1 MIRSAILNSLTKLGE
16 YNNKDMS
23 EDKLFRK
30 EENVILKDGLRA
42 ATVACEALT
51 EQNRILNKDVEK
63 LKAKVRLLEEKVLN
77 NLEER
82 E

>member
-1 MIRSAILNSLTKLGE
+1 
-16 YNNKDMS
+16 MS
-23 EDKLFRK
+23 EDKLFKK

>member
-1 MIRSAILNSLTKLGE
+1 
-16 YNNKDMS
+16 MS

-63 LKAKVRLLEEKVLN
+63 LKAKVRLLEEKALN

>member
-1 MIRSAILNSLTKLGE
+1 
-16 YNNKDMS
+16 MS
-23 EDKLFRK
+23 EDTLFRK

-63 LKAKVRLLEEKVLN
+63 LKTKVRLLEEKVLS

>member
-1 MIRSAILNSLTKLGE
+1 M
-16 YNNKDMS
+16 
-23 EDKLFRK
+23 FRK

-51 EQNRILNKDVEK
+51 EQNRILNKDVAN
-63 LKAKVRLLEEKVLN
+63 LKSKVRSLEEKVMS

>member
-1 MIRSAILNSLTKLGE
+1 
-16 YNNKDMS
+16 MS
-23 EDKLFRK
+23 EDTLFRK

-51 EQNRILNKDVEK
+51 EQNRKLNKDVEE
-63 LKAKVRLLEEKVLN
+63 LKTKVRLLEEKVLS

>member
-1 MIRSAILNSLTKLGE
+1 
-16 YNNKDMS
+16 MS
-23 EDKLFRK
+23 EDTLFRK
-30 EENVILKDGLRA
+30 EENVILRDGLRA

-63 LKAKVRLLEEKVLN
+63 LKAKVRSLEEKVLN

>member
-1 MIRSAILNSLTKLGE
+1 
-16 YNNKDMS
+16 MS
-23 EDKLFRK
+23 EDTLFRK
-30 EENVILKDGLRA
+30 EENVILRDGLRA

-63 LKAKVRLLEEKVLN
+63 LKAKVRLLEEKVLS

>member
-1 MIRSAILNSLTKLGE
+1 
-16 YNNKDMS
+16 MS
-23 EDKLFRK
+23 EDTLFK
-30 EENVILKDGLRA
+30 KDENVILKDGLRA

-51 EQNRILNKDVEK
+51 EQNRILNQDVAN
-63 LKAKVRLLEEKVLN
+63 LKSKVRSLQEKVMI

>member
-1 MIRSAILNSLTKLGE
+1 
-16 YNNKDMS
+16 MS
-23 EDKLFRK
+23 ENNLFRK

-51 EQNRILNKDVEK
+51 EQNKILNKDVAK
-63 LKAKVRLLEEKVLN
+63 LKAKVRLLEEKVLT

>member
-1 MIRSAILNSLTKLGE
+1 MTQE
-16 YNNKDMS
+16 NN
-23 EDKLFRK
+23 LFRK
-30 EENVILKDGLRA
+30 EANDILKDGLRA

-51 EQNRILNKDVEK
+51 EQNRILNQDVAK

>member
-1 MIRSAILNSLTKLGE
+1 
-16 YNNKDMS
+16 MS